1 MLYRSQLRTYAT
13 AALVGSNTMA
23 GSNVFASRDWPTT
36 DATQPAIILQCYRE
50 RKESRAKGSQLPQFI
65 ATAVLALKARVQVA
79 GAESGG
85 LSIQELL
92 EQFEWQIEAAILT
105 CQPLL
110 TAIRRF
116 AWVDTDQQITANG
129 RYHVGELDISFGLEF
144 EVDIDPYLQ
153 RPTALP
159 ALGVPLEQVNVT
171 FTVPAGTPQPG
182 LIIDLPQQEQQP

>member
-1 MLYRSQLRTYAT
+1 MLFRSQLRTYAAT
-13 AALVGSNTMA
+13 ALVDSQTMA
-23 GSNVFASRDWPTT
+23 GTNVFESLDWPTT
-36 DATQPAIILQCYRE
+36 DASYPAILLECYRE

-65 ATAVLALKARVQVA
+65 ATAVLALKARVQA
-79 GAESGG
+79 PGGAAGG

-110 TAIRRF
+110 TNIRRF
-116 AWVDTDQQITANG
+116 AWVDTDQQISAKGTM
-129 RYHVGELDISFGLEF
+129 HIGELAISFGLEF

-159 ALGVPLEQVNVT
+159 ALGVPLEQVNLT
-171 FTVPAGTPQPG
+171 FDVPAGTPQPG
-182 LIIDLPQQEQQP
+182 LIIDLPQQEQ